1 VRILLVQ
8 PSLAPPGGGN
18 LVAAWMLEALRDEH
32 TLTLL
37 CWEPPDLEACNRF
50 FGTSLEPAD
59 FELLLAPAALRAL
72 ARWTP
77 TPLAVLKHSYLLRC
91 AAAIG
96 QRHDVVITA
105 NNEADFGR
113 RGIQYVHYPTL
124 DLARPAGTL
133 VQTHEPRRPLTGY
146 YYRLCARVGRFSA
159 TRMRAN
165 LTLVNSDFISQRVRA
180 LHGIEPV
187 VVHPPVPGTFAEVP
201 WERRERGF
209 VCIGRISP
217 EKRFETIIEVLQRV
231 RARGHAVQLHIV
243 GSDDGRPYAR
253 MIRRR
258 AAEAGSWV
266 SLHRDVSRTELL
278 RLVARQRYGI
288 HAMAEEHFGIAVAEM
303 IRGGCIVFVP
313 NDGGPAEIVGHDE
326 RLLFGS
332 PEDAVDRILAT
343 LGHDDREAALRVHLA
358 RRAALFATETFVTRL
373 REIVRGF

>member
-1 VRILLVQ
+1 
-8 PSLAPPGGGN
+8 
-18 LVAAWMLEALRDEH
+18 MLEALRDEH
-32 TLTLL
+32 TLSLL

-50 FGTSLEPAD
+50 FGTSLVAAD

-72 ARWTP
+72 ARCTP
-77 TPLAVLKHSYLLRC
+77 SPLALLKHSYLLRR
-91 AAAIG
+91 AAAIAR
-96 QRHDVVITA
+96 RHDVVITA

-113 RGIQYVHYPTL
+113 RGIQYVHYPKL
-124 DLARPAGTL
+124 DLARPVGTR
-133 VQTHEPRRPLTGY
+133 VRTHEPRGLVTAC
-146 YYRLCARVGRFSA
+146 YYRLCVRVGRFSA

-165 LTLVNSDFISQRVRA
+165 LTLVNSDFIGRRVQA

-187 VVHPPVPGTFAEVP
+187 VVHPPVPGVFSEVA

-209 VCIGRISP
+209 VCIGRIVP
-217 EKRFETIIEVLQRV
+217 EKRFETIIDVLQRV
-231 RARGHAVQLHIV
+231 RARGHALQLHIV

-253 MIRRR
+253 AIRRR
-258 AAEAGSWV
+258 AADAGSWV
-266 SLHRDVSRTELL
+266 SLHRDLPRTELL
-278 RLVARQRYGI
+278 QLVARQRYGI

-303 IRGGCIVFVP
+303 VRGGCIVFVP

-343 LGHDDREAALRVHLA
+343 IGHDDRETALRAHLA